1 MVWHNVVQMVIR
13 NVDQIECCWSM
24 VVAVLKESGNTIVEN
39 LGVMTNPTLEKL
51 HEGVKIA
58 CENEADFEV
67 FGPQN

>member
-1 MVWHNVVQMVIR
+1 
-13 NVDQIECCWSM
+13 M
-24 VVAVLKESGNTIVEN
+24 VVAVLKEAGNTIVEN

>member
-39 LGVMTNPTLEKL
+39 LVVMTNPTLEKL

-58 CENEADFEV
+58 SENEADFEV